1 MQLSDCMYNNRVFSY
16 GVEGTTPLPEST
28 VETTTLPDDTI
39 DVTSPVY
46 AADARPDDAQAS
58 ANDEKPAIDDV
69 DTMSTFEQENVGEDA
84 SRDDAIDSEG
94 PEHIGN
100 FSC

>member
-1 MQLSDCMYNNRVFSY
+1 MVF
-16 GVEGTTPLPEST
+16 EGTTPLPEST
-28 VETTTLPDDTI
+28 VETTTLPDDTN

-46 AADARPDDAQAS
+46 AEDAQPDDAQAA
-58 ANDEKPAIDDV
+58 ANDKKPAVDDV
-69 DTMSTFEQENVGEDA
+69 DTMSTLEQENAGEDA